1 MVSSA
6 QMSTQK
12 IVLWIF
18 LVSKLPDKIPKPY
31 LQPFG
36 HPHHKVKNRRFA
48 PKVEQ
53 TLSLDLVSPSFLPKA
68 GILLVG
74 IFKWCGHHCGWDLR
88 RLHWACSDKVE
99 SKSSAKPQG
108 LKIQQVFFRFLSIK
122 GKCPNLGSHWIL
134 PFSRMS
140 LEIWMISVRRKYGV

>member
-1 MVSSA
+1 MLDRFYMNTRLWAIERNWRQKREKHFVVSSA
-6 QMSTQK
+6 HLSTQK

-88 RLHWACSDKVE
+88 RLPWACSDKVE
-99 SKSSAKPQG
+99 SKPSAKPQG
-108 LKIQQVFFRFLSIK
+108 LKIQQVFLLVFVYS
-122 GKCPNLGSHWIL
+122 
-134 PFSRMS
+134 
-140 LEIWMISVRRKYGV
+140 